1 MSRVG
6 GSGILTA
13 RYTMEADVYR
23 QVTERSESG
32 QVNVTWVHHTDEPT
46 IPLIARP
53 ILGGG
58 IRVVGSMERFDEE
71 YLPIDWIKF
80 QTNVE
85 LSKRYRLYNIRD
97 IRTGRTMWEDNE
109 EGSDSMVPMW
119 FDVVGVMPIADP
131 FGRLLEYDS
140 LAKKVQDLDLDS
152 IEGWDE

>member
-1 MSRVG
+1 MSGVG
-6 GSGILTA
+6 GSSILTA

-32 QVNVTWVHHTDEPT
+32 QTSVRWIRHPDEPT
-46 IPLIARP
+46 IKLIARP

-58 IRVVGSMERFDEE
+58 IRVVGSIERWEEE
-71 YLPIDWIKF
+71 YLPVDWIKF
-80 QTNVE
+80 QTNTE

-97 IRTGRTMWEDNE
+97 IRTGRTMWEENE
-109 EGSDSMVPMW
+109 DESESLVPMW

-152 IEGWDE
+152 IEGV